1 MALWPFRTRA
11 TDKRPGG
18 GNGAVLSAETASA
31 RNIHVA
37 KSAPIR
43 PSRDTPRYSFSPD
56 RQDAIHVDRPNQ
68 EHGGSNHN
76 GHSAEEGAN
85 AQTRIME
92 DRVPTLHHKR
102 SGHQPSRRKS
112 SKRKRQ
118 DHTREAEIKAMSAFT
133 PARATTETLA
143 TGRSSKHDHKRART
157 LGARAP
163 WDSPTSDV
171 SLPIPISI
179 TSRLSSDSNY
189 SSYRVTALDAL
200 APRPTL
206 RYQGSSRMLPS
217 RASAPTRSGS
227 QKKRLGTF
235 DEETLDAHRRI
246 DELADDF
253 DAGELRELM
262 ERDARRR
269 EKDRQ
274 RERERT
280 EKWLARKSEKQKKEG
295 ESAREAGT
303 PPPENLERGVL
314 GRQVGLGID
323 TPSAVVT
330 SSKQRSSPEPMS
342 DVEEDAQN
350 PRKKDLPK
358 EPLAT
363 FHRIDTAPREAE
375 PTPAAG
381 KLPPTT
387 RESEERVPAIPP
399 AIRLEGNF
407 IPKTSTSG
415 STFDSDKEKTS
426 SAMDDDATTRK
437 GSEASSRTNRISF
450 SALLRWGRSRRNSGG
465 PSSFSN
471 TSREEMSA
479 AAAAAVHAQ
488 LQARSADS
496 PAQSFTGNY
505 LSSKP
510 GSGAPRRMRSRFR
523 EDLPEL
529 PLSPPQ
535 SRLQSPE
542 ADASLPSV
550 AEYKSASAEPTHPLS
565 LRDDTPTSGH
575 RSIDIPQTRASRDK
589 IYGNHSAEPHLSMS
603 LASVDSE
610 GSWLSGRV
618 GSQRSQR
625 MPSIRDRV
633 RSRHQDHDRRPD
645 SPSNSVHD
653 DLEITEDDY
662 MSRLS
667 PDPTV
672 LTFNTRLSGEG
683 RPSSDGDELM
693 DEGEVRW
700 GAVGTQPLFVSS
712 HTHNRDTIRSRK
724 GLLNIDSEDEEELD
738 SPTSPISPISHV
750 SPSIEKADLQRATSV
765 SMGPSHVRNFS
776 AGSAKLLEIHPQPS
790 TDIERK
796 SQERSNGA

>member
-1 MALWPFRTRA
+1 MALWPFRTRGS
-11 TDKRPGG
+11 DKRS
-18 GNGAVLSAETASA
+18 GAALSAAENPPA
-31 RNIHVA
+31 RNVG
-37 KSAPIR
+37 KSAPVR
-43 PSRDTPRYSFSPD
+43 PSRDAPRYSFSPD
-56 RQDAIHVDRPNQ
+56 RPDAIQVDRANRELQ
-68 EHGGSNHN
+68 NEDRAEGS
-76 GHSAEEGAN
+76 AN
-85 AQTRIME
+85 AQTRILE
-92 DRVPTLHHKR
+92 NRVPTLHHKR
-102 SGHQPSRRKS
+102 SGNQPSRRKS

-118 DHTREAEIKAMSAFT
+118 DPTREAEIKAMTVFT

-143 TGRSSKHDHKRART
+143 TGRSSKHDHKRAKT
-157 LGARAP
+157 LGPRAP
-163 WDSPTSDV
+163 WDSPTSDA
-171 SLPIPISI
+171 SLPMPISI

-206 RYQGSSRMLPS
+206 RYQGSARMLPS
-217 RASAPTRSGS
+217 RASGPTRSDS
-227 QKKRLGTF
+227 QKKRLDAF
-235 DEETLDAHRRI
+235 DEETIRAHKRI
-246 DELADDF
+246 DDLADDF

-262 ERDARRR
+262 ERDTRRR
-269 EKDRQ
+269 ERNKQ
-274 RERERT
+274 REREKT
-280 EKWLARKSEKQKKEG
+280 ERRLARKAEKQKRE
-295 ESAREAGT
+295 EETARQTGT
-303 PPPENLERGVL
+303 PPPENLERGVM
-314 GRQVGLGID
+314 GREVGLGID
-323 TPSAVVT
+323 PPSTVVT

-342 DVEEDAQN
+342 DVEEYSPKPQ
-350 PRKKDLPK
+350 KDLPK
-358 EPLAT
+358 EPLEPLGT

-375 PTPAAG
+375 STVAFG
-381 KLPPTT
+381 KLPQTT
-387 RESEERVPAIPP
+387 RKSDERLPAIPP

-407 IPKTSTSG
+407 IPKTSISG

-437 GSEASSRTNRISF
+437 GSESSSRTNRISF
-450 SALLRWGRSRRNSGG
+450 STLLRWGRSRRNSGG

-479 AAAAAVHAQ
+479 AAAAAAHAQ
-488 LQARSADS
+488 TQARSTES
-496 PAQSFTGNY
+496 PVSSFTGNY

-510 GSGAPRRMRSRFR
+510 GSGPPKRMRSRFR

-529 PLSPPQ
+529 PLSPPE

-542 ADASLPSV
+542 ADASLPSL
-550 AEYKSASAEPTHPLS
+550 AEDKSAIAEPIHPLT

-575 RSIDIPQTRASRDK
+575 RSIDIPQTRVSRDK
-589 IYGNHSAEPHLSMS
+589 MYGSHSAEPHVSMS

-625 MPSIRDRV
+625 ISSIRDRV
-633 RSRHQDHDRRPD
+633 RSRQQDHDRRPD
-645 SPSNSVHD
+645 SPSNSAHD

-700 GAVGTQPLFVSS
+700 GAVGAQAQFVSS
-712 HTHNRDTIRSRK
+712 HNHNRDTIRSRE
-724 GLLNIDSEDEEELD
+724 GLLNIDSGDEEE
-738 SPTSPISPISHV
+738 PGSPISPISQV
-750 SPSIEKADLQRATSV
+750 APSIEKADLQRATSV
-765 SMGPSHVRNFS
+765 RMTPSHARNFS
-776 AGSAKLLEIHPQPS
+776 AGSAKLLEIHPRAS
-790 TDIERK
+790 ADAKRR
-796 SQERSNGA
+796 SQERPNGV